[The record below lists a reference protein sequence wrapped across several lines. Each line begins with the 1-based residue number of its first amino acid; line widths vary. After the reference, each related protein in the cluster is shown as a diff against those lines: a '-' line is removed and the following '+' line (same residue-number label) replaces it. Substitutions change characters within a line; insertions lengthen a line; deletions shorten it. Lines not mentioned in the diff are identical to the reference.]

1 MKTIGYTANFTNG
14 FSIEIG
20 PNPNIVNGNRFL
32 ANLFEVLL
40 LSNIQS
46 FVYDGIVIEETNV
59 GDLENMVCDD
69 NIAFNKEALTM
80 SIINAINRT
89 VASLKASENEKTPN
103 AERIKSALL
112 TDIITNED
120 GLNVSISILPVEI
133 EKGFNSTYNL
143 PII

>member
-1 MKTIGYTANFTNG
+1 MKTIGYVSNFTNG

-32 ANLFEVLL
+32 VNLFEVLL
-40 LSNIQS
+40 LSSIQS
-46 FVYDGIVIEETNV
+46 FVYDGTIVEVTNV

-80 SIINAINRT
+80 SVINAINRT
-89 VASLKASENEKTPN
+89 VLSLKASENEKTPN
-103 AERIKSALL
+103 TERIKSASL
-112 TDIITNED
+112 TDITTNED
-120 GLNVSISILPVEI
+120 RLSVSIKILPVEV
-133 EKGFNSTYNL
+133 EKGFNPTYNL